1 MKFNK
6 DQYLTQAQTLLDRY
20 EYDMALQFLLKAFEA
35 EEDGEVAFLIAN
47 CYLDLPQSVES
58 TVNRNHAIQWLLKSL
73 QISNGKGW
81 QQCLSL
87 AQLHAEKE
95 SAEWYER
102 GIVQLTDIL
111 DSKDLT
117 QEKRS
122 ELVRSTSNALCALT
136 ELYMTDCW

>member
-1 MKFNK
+1 MKFSK
-6 DQYLTQAQTLLDRY
+6 DQYLSQAQNYLDKY
-20 EYDMALQFLLKAFEA
+20 EYEMALQFLLKAFQA
-35 EEDGEVAFLIAN
+35 EKDGQVAVLIAN
-47 CYLDLPQSVES
+47 CYLDLPHSTDNTQSK
-58 TVNRNHAIQWLLKSL
+58 AIEWFLKSL
-73 QISNGKGW
+73 EISNGKGW

-102 GIVQLTDIL
+102 GISQLNEIL
-111 DSKDLT
+111 QASQLDL
-117 QEKRS
+117 EKRA